1 MSTELATTKLNPSNS
16 PLMALANR
24 LNSEPTRLLKVL
36 QSTVFRDARS
46 EEEVQALIIVAN
58 QYDLNPLL
66 KELYAFPAKGGG
78 IVPMVPVDGWIKLVN
93 THPQMDGCDFEDI
106 HQDGKLFA
114 CKCSIYRKDRSRP
127 TVVTEYLSECKRNT
141 EPWKME
147 HRMLRH
153 KAFIQ
158 AARVAFGFGGLHD
171 EDEAAQIRDVTT
183 QAPPPPKLFNKP
195 DAPAAPAPVVEAD
208 MFPTEAPSV
217 PLLDQVRSWLSEE
230 DFANIRQEFLD
241 SGLLDD
247 ARATIGDC
255 TDDELVRINSS
266 KNAILAR
273 LGKGG
278 GK

>member
-1 MSTELATTKLNPSNS
+1 MNELATNKLNPSNS
-16 PLMALANR
+16 PLMALAAR

-93 THPQMDGCDFEDI
+93 THPQMDGVKFEDI

-114 CKCSIYRKDRSRP
+114 CTCRIYRKDRSHP
-127 TVVTEYLSECKRNT
+127 TEVTEYLSECKRNT

-171 EDEAAQIRDVTT
+171 EDEAAQIRDVT
-183 QAPPPPKLFNKP
+183 PPPPPAPKLFSKP
-195 DAPAAPAPVVEAD
+195 DAPTQSPAPVVEAD
-208 MFPTEAPSV
+208 MFAAEVPAV
-217 PLLDQVRSWLSEE
+217 PLLEQVRSWLSEE
-230 DFANIRQEFLD
+230 DFASIRQEFLD

-247 ARATIGDC
+247 ARASIEGC
-255 TDDELVRINSS
+255 TDDELARINSS

-278 GK
+278 TK